1 MKKVIIFICVAL
13 ILGLTLAC
21 SSEKKN
27 EKTAE
32 EAAVVESFYNAI
44 VNHDRDVIGTI
55 ACADW
60 EKNGK
65 REVDA
70 FAGTK
75 TELVDFACSAAESG
89 AESATV
95 SCSGKIAAAYGTEI
109 TDFPIAGRIHS
120 VVKENGEWRIC
131 GFE

>member
-1 MKKVIIFICVAL
+1 MKKYIILISVVL
-13 ILGLTLAC
+13 ILSLTIAC
-21 SSEKKN
+21 SSEKKS

-44 VNHDRDVIGTI
+44 VNHDRDVIATI

-70 FAGTK
+70 FAGTE
-75 TELVDFACSAAESG
+75 TELVDVACSVKESG
-89 AESATV
+89 AESALV
-95 SCSGKIAAAYGTEI
+95 SCTGKIAASYGTEI
-109 TDFPIAGRIHS
+109 TDFPIAERVHT